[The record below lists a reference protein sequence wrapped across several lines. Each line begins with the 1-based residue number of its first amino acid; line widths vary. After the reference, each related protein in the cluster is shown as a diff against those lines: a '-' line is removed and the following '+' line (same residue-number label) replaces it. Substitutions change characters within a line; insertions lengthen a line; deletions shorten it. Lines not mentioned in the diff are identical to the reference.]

1 MSERS
6 LGYVQSPKNS
16 NGITRSKTTLQ
27 LRLWRFQRSLT
38 ALDKINAREWGRL
51 QFPSLYMLLD
61 KNKVYIGEAKD
72 VYARLKT
79 HLSTT
84 DPKIRNW
91 RDVVVINDGRPATQ
105 SDLNDIVVR
114 REIEWY
120 LNRLFGLNRYTV
132 VSQGSRQQ
140 LTGLQKTYVDNLKQE
155 LDFLLEKE
163 GLVTKFFARVREQE
177 VDLEEV
183 KKLLAKNGRDIEQWS
198 AYKAKIDGQQV
209 FIRPGSEKKKGWQ
222 ITFRDVFKDALQS
235 GDGALLVPRGRVL
248 LIPFAEVQKVVGDR
262 SRYRQNTIDIYV
274 RFTEE
279 GATVSYG
286 SNTVDVSR
294 YFLIQ
299 E

>member
-6 LGYVQSPKNS
+6 LGYVQSPRNS

-84 DPKIRNW
+84 DPKIKNW
-91 RDVVVINDGRPATQ
+91 HEVVVINDGRPATQ